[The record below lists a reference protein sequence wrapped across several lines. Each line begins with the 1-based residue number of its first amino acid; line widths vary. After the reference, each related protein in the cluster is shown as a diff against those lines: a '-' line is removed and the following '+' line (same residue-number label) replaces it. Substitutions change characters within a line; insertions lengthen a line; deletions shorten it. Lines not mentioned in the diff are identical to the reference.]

1 MAQDPAPVA
10 PDTFRHGMR
19 RLAAGVTIITT
30 LDGSAP
36 SGLTATA
43 VTSLTVTPPHLLVC
57 VNRIAAAHA
66 AIGRCG
72 RFCVNAL
79 AQEHRELAERFAGA
93 GGIHGPERFAAG
105 AWTTLA
111 TGAPVLA
118 DALAA
123 FDCIVANAMD
133 VATHTI
139 FVGLVVSLNARDDGI
154 ALLYEAGG
162 FGRLTRDD

>member
-10 PDTFRHGMR
+10 PDALRHGMR

-30 LDGSAP
+30 LDGGAP
-36 SGLTATA
+36 NGLTATA

-57 VNRIAAAHA
+57 VNRTAAAHA
-66 AIGRCG
+66 AIGRSG

-79 AQEHRELAERFAGA
+79 AQEHRELAARFAGA
-93 GGIHGPERFAAG
+93 GGIHGSERFAAG
-105 AWTTLA
+105 TWTTLA
-111 TGAPVLA
+111 TGAPVLV

-123 FDCIVANAMD
+123 FDCTVANAVD
-133 VATHTI
+133 VATHSI
-139 FVGLVVSLNARDDGI
+139 FIGLVVALSARDDGA
-154 ALLYEAGG
+154 ALLYEAGS